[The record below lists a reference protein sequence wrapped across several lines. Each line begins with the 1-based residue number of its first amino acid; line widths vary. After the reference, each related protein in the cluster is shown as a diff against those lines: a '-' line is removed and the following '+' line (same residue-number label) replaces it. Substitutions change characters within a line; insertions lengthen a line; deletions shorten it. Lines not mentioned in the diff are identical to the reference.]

1 MPLGKISTAL
11 GLAAAGLVLSQ
22 TAWAAQY
29 YVSSG
34 NAGNDANSGNGTTTP
49 WKSVSKVNGANLQ
62 PGDIVSFKTGD
73 RWNETLKVKSGVT
86 YNSYTPPFVS
96 TARPILSG
104 SVPAGGLTWA
114 SDGAN
119 VWVANASTLLV
130 SEANASGNAIASG
143 VDQLFL
149 NGVRLTRARHPN
161 VGFGT
166 FKKGSR
172 KFLQTG
178 PANVQLADEYSH
190 QLDVSPDTSGLQ
202 NKDLLNALVYVKNND
217 WYMTRYVSTSSA
229 VASGKVNITA
239 DMQPTAEYAADILKA
254 RDGDWPGV
262 GTYPIDPRY
271 GYWLENK
278 RWMLDAPGEW
288 SYDAATKKLYVWL
301 PDGTSP
307 QGKALTAAVRM
318 HGIQADKVAS
328 VSINGLEVRE
338 TRGDGIVI
346 DHGWKAGASVTINN
360 VVVNH
365 AGRKGINVVNNTS
378 SSSAGTG
385 SINQSRVE
393 NSVNEGIDVSGDR
406 RWANSIT
413 RNINITNNTVVNAGS
428 GTYARAAILL
438 GRKGNATGNLV
449 ESPSAIGIHGGKLN
463 TISYNLVKNAC
474 LGYDDCGAI
483 YVNGKLYGITD
494 EPHTPAWTEFDV
506 GTTISNNFIEGTLVA
521 DNRLDGSAMSNGF
534 NDGVRKTY
542 VGGIYL
548 DDYASA
554 TQVSNNHVS
563 GSDMGVLIH
572 QGSNNTISSNTVVNN
587 RRQVWLQENIS
598 STYPMSNNVF
608 NGNVFASNSSEPL
621 VYQQS
626 LYRATTDLGTFTN
639 NAYASYR
646 SAEFAENDTP
656 ASTRRFMTFKQWQAS
671 GRDLASS
678 GSALHATSYGI
689 GAVAGAPELILNGV
703 FSPGNT
709 NGWWTGDASLSVLSG
724 ENFLTVTPTN
734 PSSTQGVS
742 FSVNTGA
749 PISLEKNTK
758 YWLSFNF
765 AGAPGSP
772 LLASI
777 LRSDSPWDDV
787 AVPVFAQTGESQVMG
802 SLGKATYSR
811 LLTVE
816 ELMSNNAMV
825 YFKFFGGSPFKLA
838 NVSLRKA
845 QVFTGNA
852 APVGYYNAS
861 PTVRTGIACPNP
873 DAAACGSYIDVKT
886 KAPVSF
892 PLSVSAWG
900 SKVIGLNA
908 QSWLDSDVDGVPNGR
923 DSCAGTDVSLSGV
936 DEAGCP
942 TSP

>member
-1 MPLGKISTAL
+1 MPIKKTAAAL
-11 GLAAAGLVLSQ
+11 GLATGLVLSQ

-34 NAGNDANSGNGTTTP
+34 SAGNDGNSGSWTTTP
-49 WKSVSKVNGANLQ
+49 WKSIAKVNGANLL

-104 SVPAGGLTWA
+104 SVPAGTLAWA
-114 SDGAN
+114 QDGGN
-119 VWVANASTLLV
+119 VWVANASSLLV
-130 SEANASGNAIASG
+130 SESNVHGNTIADG
-143 VDQLFL
+143 VSQLFL

-166 FKKGSR
+166 FKKGQR
-172 KFLQTG
+172 RFLRTG
-178 PANVQLADEYSH
+178 TANVQLADQYSH
-190 QLDVSPDTSGLQ
+190 ELDVSPDAAGLA

-217 WYMTRYVSTSSA
+217 WYLTRYVSTSSG
-229 VASGKVNITA
+229 VAGGKVNITA
-239 DMQPTAEYAADILKA
+239 DLQPTVGYAADILKA

-262 GTYPIDPRY
+262 GTYPIYGGY

-278 RWMLDAPGEW
+278 RWMLDTPGEW
-288 SYDAATKKLYVWL
+288 SYDPVTKKLYVWL

-318 HGIQADKVAS
+318 HGIQADQVAS
-328 VSINGLEVRE
+328 VNINGLEVRE

-413 RNINITNNTVVNAGS
+413 RNINISNNTVVNAGVNS
-428 GTYARAAILL
+428 YARGAILL
-438 GRKGNATGNLV
+438 GRKGNATSNLV
-449 ESPSAIGIHGGKLN
+449 ENPSYIGIHGGKLN
-463 TISYNLVKNAC
+463 TISYNVVKNAC
-474 LGYDDCGAI
+474 LGYDDCAAI
-483 YVNGKLYGITD
+483 YLKGDLYSITD
-494 EPHTPAWTEFDV
+494 EPSTPAWTEFDV
-506 GTTISNNFIEGTLVA
+506 GSTISNNFVEGTLVA
-521 DNRLDGSAMSNGF
+521 DTRLDGSAMSNGF

-542 VGGIYL
+542 AAGIYL
-548 DDYASA
+548 DDYASSN
-554 TQVSNNHVS
+554 QVSNNFVS
-563 GSDMGVLIH
+563 GADMGVLIH
-572 QGSNNTISSNTVVNN
+572 QGSNNTTSANTVVNN
-587 RRQVWLQENIS
+587 RHQVWLQENIS
-598 STYPMSNNVF
+598 STHPMTNNAF
-608 NGNVFASNSSEPL
+608 TGNVFASNSSEPL

-626 LYRATTDLGTFTN
+626 LYRATTNLGSFTN
-639 NAYASYR
+639 NTYASYR

-678 GSALHATSYGI
+678 GSSLHATSYGI
-689 GAVAGAPELILNGV
+689 GAAAGAPELILNGV
-703 FSPGNT
+703 FAPGNT
-709 NGWWTGDASLSVLSG
+709 NGWWTGDATLSVLTG

-734 PSSTQGVS
+734 PSSAQGAS
-742 FSVNTGA
+742 FAVNTGA
-749 PISLEKNTK
+749 PMSLEKNVK

-777 LRSDSPWDDV
+777 LRSNTPWDDV
-787 AVPVFAQTGESQVMG
+787 AVPVLAQTGESPVMG
-802 SLGKATYSR
+802 SLGVATYSR

-816 ELMSNNAMV
+816 ELMSNNAML
-825 YFKFFGGSPFKLA
+825 YFKFFGGAPFKLA

-861 PTVRTGIACPNP
+861 PTARTGIACPNP
-873 DAAACGSYIDVKT
+873 DSSACGSYIDVKT
-886 KAPVSF
+886 KAAVSF
-892 PLSVSAWG
+892 PLSVPAWG
-900 SKVIGLNA
+900 ARVIGLNA
-908 QSWLDSDVDGVPNGR
+908 QYWLDSDADGVPNGR
-923 DSCAGTDVSLSGV
+923 DSCSGTDVSLRGAN
-936 DEAGCP
+936 ELGC
-942 TSP
+942 